1 MILSV
6 FKWLPKKALIRCSLV
21 CHRFNRVSQDE
32 SLWSR
37 LDLAGKVIQPYALGR
52 IVLRGVIILRVAQ
65 CKVNDHSIYV
75 DAHALQTLSPLPYHL
90 IADSRADIQ
99 DQRAADAQIHQ

>member
-1 MILSV
+1 MVTSG
-6 FKWLPKKALIRCSLV
+6 FGRQSDTAV
-21 CHRFNRVSQDE
+21 C
-32 SLWSR
+32 
-37 LDLAGKVIQPYALGR
+37 AGTD
-52 IVLRGVIILRVAQ
+52 RVARCDHIACSSVQ
-65 CKVNDHSIYV
+65 GKNDHSIYV